1 MTLPTERARRVL
13 VHLDDGRR
21 VPLEPE
27 EIFLL
32 EAHGDETELRTR
44 GRRRLRDVRAL
55 GQVLARLPPGTF
67 VQIHRSIAVN
77 VDRVSEMRRRPN
89 GRDWE
94 LRHRLREDAK
104 SPVVTLVAG
113 PGVARVGCAVG
124 RNRLAGVVDVL
135 PEADAGRP
143 PAAVGGIDHQSW
155 MDEGAG
161 ATARRPNGRGIPTSR
176 DGCAFVDPWLV
187 GLPAARKGIR

>member
-1 MTLPTERARRVL
+1 VL

-21 VPLEPE
+21 VPLEPD

-55 GQVLARLPPGTF
+55 GQVVARLPPGTF

-94 LRHRLREDAK
+94 LRLEP
-104 SPVVTLVAG
+104 PVNRVLPIAR
-113 PGVARVGCAVG
+113 ARVPAVWAAYG
-124 RNRLAGVVDVL
+124 
-135 PEADAGRP
+135 EAPG
-143 PAAVGGIDHQSW
+143 S
-155 MDEGAG
+155 
-161 ATARRPNGRGIPTSR
+161 
-176 DGCAFVDPWLV
+176 
-187 GLPAARKGIR
+187 